1 MSNLDLVE
9 EVHEPVNTFK
19 PMELYVF
26 VDPLNPEC
34 WELQGVIRKLQI
46 EYGHYF
52 SMRIVLSTQLFNLN
66 KNILSANI
74 DTENL
79 THPVLPSVAIKAAEL
94 QGKRS
99 GNRFLHKLQEHL
111 FLQSKDVSSY
121 SVLLEIAKEA
131 ELDQEEFKSD
141 FHSVHTAKAFQCDL
155 QITREME
162 ISEVPSIVFFNECIE
177 DEGVKVSGLYSY
189 NVYQTI
195 LQEMM
200 GEESLTRQTPPPL
213 DDLFTKYT
221 TMATREIASIYNISE
236 QTAECELKKQVLQQ
250 KLERISMPKETL
262 WKVK

>member
-1 MSNLDLVE
+1 MNNLDLVE
-9 EVHEPVNTFK
+9 AVHEPVNTFK

-26 VDPLNPEC
+26 VDPLNPDC
-34 WELQGVIRKLQI
+34 WEMQGVIRKLQI

-52 SMRIVLSTQLFNLN
+52 SMRIVLSTQLLNLN
-66 KNILSANI
+66 KTILSANI

-121 SVLLEIAKEA
+121 SVLLEIAEEA
-131 ELDQEEFKSD
+131 NLDQEEFKSD

-162 ISEVPSIVFFNECIE
+162 INEVPSIVFFNECIE

-189 NVYQTI
+189 DVYQTI

-200 GEESLTRQTPPPL
+200 GEESLNRQTPPPL

-250 KLERISMPKETL
+250 KIERISMAKETL
-262 WKVK
+262 WKAK

>member
-1 MSNLDLVE
+1 MNNLDLVE

-162 ISEVPSIVFFNECIE
+162 INEVPSIVFFNECIE
-177 DEGVKVSGLYSY
+177 DEGVKISGLYSY
-189 NVYQTI
+189 DVYQTI

-200 GEESLTRQTPPPL
+200 GEESLNRQTPPPL

>member
-1 MSNLDLVE
+1 MNNLDLVE

-52 SMRIVLSTQLFNLN
+52 SMRTVLSTQLFNLN
-66 KNILSANI
+66 KSILSANI

-121 SVLLEIAKEA
+121 SVLLEIAEEA

-162 ISEVPSIVFFNECIE
+162 INEVPSIVFFNECIE
-177 DEGVKVSGLYSY
+177 DEGVKISGLYSY
-189 NVYQTI
+189 DVYQTI

-200 GEESLTRQTPPPL
+200 GEENLNRQTPPPL

-236 QTAECELKKQVLQQ
+236 QAAECELKKQVLQQ
-250 KLERISMPKETL
+250 KIERISMPKETL

>member
-1 MSNLDLVE
+1 
-9 EVHEPVNTFK
+9 
-19 PMELYVF
+19 MELYVF

-162 ISEVPSIVFFNECIE
+162 INEVPSIVFFNECIE
-177 DEGVKVSGLYSY
+177 DEGVKISGLYSY
-189 NVYQTI
+189 DVYQTI

-200 GEESLTRQTPPPL
+200 GEESLNRQTPPPL

>member
-9 EVHEPVNTFK
+9 EIHEPVSSFK

-34 WELQGVIRKLQI
+34 WEMQGVIRKLQI

-52 SMRIVLSTQLFNLN
+52 SMRIVLSTQLLNLN
-66 KNILSANI
+66 KTILSANI
-74 DTENL
+74 ETDNL

-121 SVLLEIAKEA
+121 SVLLEIAEEA
-131 ELDQEEFKSD
+131 ELDQEEFKLD

-155 QITREME
+155 KITREME
-162 ISEVPSIVFFNECIE
+162 INEVPSIVFFNECIE

-189 NVYQTI
+189 DVYQTI

-200 GEESLTRQTPPPL
+200 GEESLNRQTPPSL
-213 DDLFTKYT
+213 DDLFTKYS

-250 KLERISMPKETL
+250 KLERICMPKETL

>member
-162 ISEVPSIVFFNECIE
+162 INEVPSIVFFNECIE

-189 NVYQTI
+189 DVYQTI

-200 GEESLTRQTPPPL
+200 GEESLNRQTPPPL